1 MRAARDV
8 QARNAFVDQHRDRL
22 ESALSGAI
30 NALADARP
38 EGLLTYLGRWLLEQ
52 GAKQGEI
59 TPQPANAHPDAAAS
73 LGLFSPTTAIING
86 KPVYMHATKPNI
98 MLRSMPNGD
107 WCIGMKSELEA
118 QSEVPEALRPLRE
131 KAATALGPIKPAA
144 ATEGAE
150 HDAAHGVDHAAKLP
164 EALRTFKP
172 LAEAPAIKAACA
184 LLHDLELNVARA
196 PDSEDAVGA
205 LGTQLVVVD
214 LVMATEIKKRT
225 EGVSDEAAKAMVEAC
240 EKAITAG
247 NKDFQRVYDNVYNV
261 IKSGDADGMA
271 KYKAAVVA
279 LAAAIEKPAVAE
291 QRDEAGV
298 AAVLFADA
306 ARVKPSFDVVVRELK
321 AATGAGLE
329 LAVLGAEKTGLKK
342 TSRV

>member
-8 QARNAFVDQHRDRL
+8 QARNAYVDQHCDRL
-22 ESALSGAI
+22 EAALGAAI

-38 EGLLTYLGRWLLEQ
+38 EGPLTYLGRWLLEQ
-52 GAKQGEI
+52 GAKQGE
-59 TPQPANAHPDAAAS
+59 TP
-73 LGLFSPTTAIING
+73 
-86 KPVYMHATKPNI
+86 PV
-98 MLRSMPNGD
+98 GEVD
-107 WCIGMKSELEA
+107 A

-131 KAATALGPIKPAA
+131 RAATALGPIRPAA

-150 HDAAHGVDHAAKLP
+150 HDAAHGGDHAAKLP

-172 LAEAPAIKAACA
+172 LAEAPTIKAACA

-196 PDSEDAVGA
+196 PDSEEAIDALRA
-205 LGTQLVVVD
+205 QLVKVD
-214 LVMATEIKKRT
+214 QVMATEIQKRT
-225 EGVSDEAAKAMVEAC
+225 EGVSDEAAKELVGKC

-247 NKDFQRVYDNVYNV
+247 NKDFQQVYDNVFNV

-271 KYKAAVVA
+271 KYEAAVGD
-279 LAAAIEKPAVAE
+279 LDAAIEKPAAAE

-329 LAVLGAEKTGLKK
+329 LAVLGSEKTGLKK
-342 TSRV
+342 TSRVVEKSALRPGEGRGRSKWVCDVVRAMLVATSMSAVGSIVRG

>member
-22 ESALSGAI
+22 EAALSAAI

-38 EGLLTYLGRWLLEQ
+38 EWPLTYLGRWLLEQ
-52 GAKQGEI
+52 
-59 TPQPANAHPDAAAS
+59 
-73 LGLFSPTTAIING
+73 
-86 KPVYMHATKPNI
+86 
-98 MLRSMPNGD
+98 
-107 WCIGMKSELEA
+107 GMKSELEA

-150 HDAAHGVDHAAKLP
+150 HDAAHGGDHAAKLP

-172 LAEAPAIKAACA
+172 LAEAPTIKAACA

-196 PDSEDAVGA
+196 PDSEEAVDALRA
-205 LGTQLVVVD
+205 QLVVVD
-214 LVMATEIKKRT
+214 QVMATEIKKRT
-225 EGVSDEAAKAMVEAC
+225 EGVSDEVAKAMVEKC

-247 NKDFQRVYDNVYNV
+247 NKDFQRVYDNVFNV

-271 KYKAAVVA
+271 
-279 LAAAIEKPAVAE
+279 
-291 QRDEAGV
+291 
-298 AAVLFADA
+298 
-306 ARVKPSFDVVVRELK
+306 
-321 AATGAGLE
+321 
-329 LAVLGAEKTGLKK
+329 
-342 TSRV
+342 